1 MYVQIACPYMSDKVK
16 AGDPGTVSGDSKIY
30 PHARDSEVTS
40 SVYQKKL
47 TCPRCGKSTLH
58 AEFPDHYEA
67 WIKCS
72 SCGFFMGMSND
83 EWHCMENSPNIDK
96 KIKRLA
102 KKLNILP

>member
-1 MYVQIACPYMSDKVK
+1 MSDKGK
-16 AGDPGTVSGDSKIY
+16 TGGPKPGSGESNIL

-40 SVYQKKL
+40 SVYHEKL
-47 TCPRCGKSTLH
+47 TCPQCGKPTLH

-83 EWHCMENSPNIDK
+83 EWHGMENSPNIDE
-96 KIKRLA
+96 KIKRMA
-102 KKLNILP
+102 KKLKIVP